1 MSAAGRV
8 LALMA
13 LLASAA
19 GADWSTAPLGAFA
32 VATVADQAV
41 VARLQARF
49 HATGAPV
56 FLLGSPVSGV
66 QQGDILRFSD
76 KAFLVDADVWQTLSA
91 EGALRA
97 LRQSPVVRVQ
107 AAANPSA
114 WNARSKI
121 VSSVREKKLYEFG
134 AALLKSLEQS
144 MGGVPTGQKLFL
156 SLEGGQLVLVAPAS
170 FLDRLRA
177 GPAASA
183 QAHVPRGR
191 PRWVSPSPPDSLWV
205 GQKLTWTAWAV
216 DDSGGPTADLVFGR
230 LGDLPAGLVWDEDS
244 RTLQGAPLDTGSS
257 VVKWTVVGARGGDT
271 LVWRPVVRRPAPPRL
286 EGQPVSPRCGGNWS
300 FAPVPWSSR
309 WPGSA
314 LKVAPIQLPTGARWD
329 SAAMSV
335 SWSPRD
341 SGTDGTKSVCGK
353 TVEVG
358 FRVVDPA
365 GATGTRTWSLRVQRR
380 RDLISSDGLLVELPW
395 DTLLE
400 RRWYTWDPG
409 RVRSDW
415 EDAGIALDSVEGDG
429 EVSWNGR
436 VLVFRPAR
444 AGRME
449 FRFVFS
455 DHGVSRVVEL
465 SKPVKPYLPPVF
477 LSRSGGS
484 GVAEGSVRSYRP
496 VAVDPQGG
504 PIQLFAEIPP
514 GAPMAWD
521 GRDLV
526 VSPKGTGTWAAR
538 LEARDTLDQVAE
550 QWVDFRSQAGSNP
563 VVTVRH
569 RWEAGT
575 APWEAEM
582 SLGSGR
588 IGLFVPD
595 LDRMFGWTSL
605 VRQDWPFVYGGM
617 DFLGADERR
626 KGNAL
631 GGDLG
636 LTLRVP
642 NSDILTGGVMARIVA
657 TASARPDLPWSF
669 EGEVLAWLNQG
680 ILLTDS
686 GGFMKLTRAQAGGG
700 YDTTGDAGFGKALS
714 EIETDEFA
722 RKNLVVL
729 SRLEGWFHLPWD
741 MGVGVGLWRE
751 DLPIARE
758 FDQRAGF
765 GLRWRRGT
773 SAGTFS
779 ATVRAGWGP
788 AGSGASAWGDL
799 QWTTGI
805 LP

>member
-1 MSAAGRV
+1 MRAQGRV
-8 LALMA
+8 LPLLA
-13 LLASAA
+13 LLAACA
-19 GADWSTAPLGAFA
+19 GAEWSNAPLGAFA
-32 VATVADQAV
+32 VATLADQAV

-49 HATGAPV
+49 HATGTPV

-114 WNARSKI
+114 WNARSRI
-121 VSSVREKKLYEFG
+121 VSGAREKKLYEFG
-134 AALLKSLEQS
+134 AALLKSLQQS
-144 MGGVPTGQKLFL
+144 MGGIPTGQKLFL
-156 SLEGGQLVLVAPAS
+156 SLEGGQLVLTAPAS

-177 GPAASA
+177 GPSAGA

-191 PRWVSPSPPDSLWV
+191 PEWVSPPPPDSLWT
-205 GQKLTWTAWAV
+205 GQKLAWTAWAV
-216 DDSGGPTADLVFGR
+216 DDSGGPTTDLAFGY
-230 LGDLPAGLVWDEDS
+230 LGSLPAGLVWDKES
-244 RTLQGAPLDTGSS
+244 RTLQGAPLDTGTSD
-257 VVKWTVVGARGGDT
+257 VRWTVVGERGGDT
-271 LVWRPVVRRPAPPRL
+271 LDWRPVVRRPQPPRL
-286 EGQPVSPRCGGNWS
+286 EGEPTPPRCGGNWS

-314 LKVAPIQLPTGARWD
+314 LGVVPISLPSGARWD
-329 SAAMSV
+329 SAAGSV
-335 SWSPRD
+335 EWSPPD
-341 SGTDGTKSVCGK
+341 SVAGRTNSVCGAS
-353 TVEVG
+353 VDLG
-358 FRVVDPA
+358 FRVSDPT
-365 GATGTRTWSLRVQRR
+365 GASASRTWSVRVQRR
-380 RDLISSDGLLVELPW
+380 KDLISSAGLLVELPW

-415 EDAGIALDSVEGDG
+415 EDAGVGLDSVLADGDAA
-429 EVSWNGR
+429 WDGR
-436 VLVFRPAR
+436 ILSFRAPR
-444 AGRME
+444 AGRMD

-455 DHGVSRVVEL
+455 DRGSRRVVEV

-477 LSRSGGS
+477 LSRLGGS
-484 GVAEGSVRSYRP
+484 DVADGSVRTYRP
-496 VAVDPQGG
+496 VAQDPQGG
-504 PIQLFAEIPP
+504 PVQVFAEIPP
-514 GAPMAWD
+514 GAPLAWD

-526 VSPKGTGTWAAR
+526 VSPVGPGDWAAR
-538 LEARDTLDQVAE
+538 LEVRDTLDQVAE
-550 QWVDFRSQAGSNP
+550 QWVDFRSRPSSAP

-575 APWEAEM
+575 APWEAEA
-582 SLGSGR
+582 SLGNGR

-595 LDRMFGWTSL
+595 LDRMLGWTSL

-617 DFLGADERR
+617 DFLGAEERR
-626 KGNAL
+626 KGNSL

-642 NSDILTGGVMARIVA
+642 NSDILTGGVMARISA
-657 TASARPDLPWSF
+657 TASARPGLPWSF

-686 GGFMKLTRAQAGGG
+686 GGFMKLTQAQLGGG
-700 YDTTGDAGFGKALS
+700 SDSAADARFGKALGQ
-714 EIETDEFA
+714 IESDEFG

-729 SRLEGWFHLPWD
+729 SRLEGWLHLPWD
-741 MGVGVGLWRE
+741 MGAGVGLWRE
-751 DLPIARE
+751 DLPIAHR
-758 FDQRAGF
+758 FDQREGL
-765 GLRWRRGT
+765 GLRWRPGT
-773 SAGTFS
+773 PAGTFS
-779 ATVRAGWGP
+779 ATIRAGWGP
-788 AGSGASAWGDL
+788 AGSGTAVWGDL